1 MSADGLE
8 DFQAVLEQ
16 LSVHL
21 KISAP
26 DLWTAEAEIF
36 ETRHNYR
43 SAGHILAMVAHNMD
57 ILSLG
62 CW

>member
-1 MSADGLE
+1 MLLAAIIVSGGLSSVSQVCQEEVEVDKSGWKMSADGLE

-26 DLWTAEAEIF
+26 DL
-36 ETRHNYR
+36 
-43 SAGHILAMVAHNMD
+43 
-57 ILSLG
+57 
-62 CW
+62 